1 MEYIKRAIED
11 VAEHSRQTFKCVLI
25 TGARQVGKSTL
36 VKNLFPELRR
46 VSFDDQFLEE
56 QAQTNPAMFLVMNP
70 PPAFYDEVQR
80 VPNLF
85 RQIKIACDDSDDRG
99 LFVLSGSQAFDLM
112 KRVTESLSGRVSILE
127 LPTLSLREITH
138 DAFCDPFLPTLD
150 YLQRRQQTAHA
161 PENIWQ
167 LIHRGGY
174 PELQN
179 PEVSWEEYFASYV
192 RTYLERD
199 VRGLSAVQDL
209 MTFRRFMI
217 AVAARTGQMLN
228 YSNIAD
234 EIGKDADTVKA
245 WTSILAASNI
255 IYIMEP
261 YANSVLKKAIKTPK
275 VYFCD
280 TGLAAYL
287 TRWLTPETLANGAM
301 SGAFYETYVISE
313 ILKSY
318 SNRGLDYRYYVS
330 YYRGKDKQRRDSD
343 GSLVSRE
350 AEIDLIIERDGILY
364 PIEIKQ
370 AASVSADKTAAFTIL
385 DQLPDRK
392 RGTGAVICNCP
403 APGTIRDNI
412 FQIPVWY
419 I

>member
-150 YLQRRQQTAHA
+150 YLQRRQQTAQA

-179 PEVSWEEYFASYV
+179 PAVSWEEYFASYV

>member
-1 MEYIKRAIED
+1 MQYIKRAIED
-11 VAEHSRQTFKCVLI
+11 VVEHSRQTFKCVLI

-36 VKNLFPELRR
+36 IKNLFPELRM

-56 QAQTNPAMFLVMNP
+56 QAQNSPSMFLVLNP

-80 VPNLF
+80 VPGLF
-85 RQIKIACDDSDDRG
+85 RQIKMTCDNTEDRG
-99 LFVLSGSQAFDLM
+99 LFVLSGSQSFDLM
-112 KRVTESLSGRVSILE
+112 KYVSESLSGRVCILE
-127 LPTLSLREITH
+127 LPALSLREITG
-138 DAFCDPFLPTLD
+138 DPFNDPFLPTLE
-150 YLQRRQQTAHA
+150 YVQKRQRTAQQ

-167 LIHRGGY
+167 RIHRGGY

-179 PEVSWEEYFASYV
+179 PEIGWEEYFASYV

-199 VRGLSAVQDL
+199 VRELSAVQDL

-234 EIGKDADTVKA
+234 EIGKDADTVKS
-245 WTSILAASNI
+245 WISILAASNI

-261 YANSVLKKAIKTPK
+261 YANSALKKAIKTPK

-287 TRWLTPETLANGAM
+287 TRWLTPQTLASGAM
-301 SGAFYETYVISE
+301 SGAFFETYAISE
-313 ILKSY
+313 IIKSY
-318 SNRGLDYRYYVS
+318 ANRGLDYRLYVS
-330 YYRGKDKQRRDSD
+330 YYRGKDKQRRDAD

-350 AEIDLIIERDGILY
+350 AEIDLIIEQDGLLY
-364 PIEIKQ
+364 PVEIKQ
-370 AASVSADKTAAFTIL
+370 ATSVTADKTSAFTIL
-385 DQLPDRK
+385 DQLPDKK
-392 RGTGAVICNCP
+392 RGTGAVICNCS
-403 APGTIRDNI
+403 APGTLRDNI